1 MNDKNIPNIT
11 RYRETK
17 KYNLW
22 ARYFTDD
29 NNKKTWGNA
38 TQSAI
43 AAYGYGT
50 PGQYHLASITGSK
63 NMRKYEFLA
72 TSMLDKIGFS
82 FGELLK
88 IGVKKVLDGTYKDW
102 ESLMERL
109 GYFEGKYSPQQLN
122 QFNQFNIEN
131 LSQDIARSREERG
144 LTLGG

>member
-1 MNDKNIPNIT
+1 
-11 RYRETK
+11 
-17 KYNLW
+17 
-22 ARYFTDD
+22 
-29 NNKKTWGNA
+29 
-38 TQSAI
+38 
-43 AAYGYGT
+43 
-50 PGQYHLASITGSK
+50 
-63 NMRKYEFLA
+63 MRKYEFLA